1 MADIRPFPA
10 YRPKTDL
17 SGRVAS
23 PPYDVL
29 NSAEAAAMTV
39 DNPLSFLHVVKA
51 EIDLPAD
58 EANDSEKIYARSAAN
73 LQKMIDDGVLVQD
86 AKPAFYVYRLTMGDH
101 TQFGLAVGCAVDEY
115 VNGTI
120 KKHEFTRRDKEDDR
134 ARHMEVLGVNAGP
147 VLFTYRAKAEVRRLI
162 ERFVADGNPACSF
175 TADDGIGHTVW
186 VINDAQD
193 ITDLQ
198 AVFTGIDAIY
208 VADGHHRTASAH
220 RVRDIFRDQNANHNG
235 NEAYNHFLAVLFSDD
250 ELKLM
255 GYHRVVRDLN
265 GMAPADFLAKAG
277 EIFDIREIGNT
288 DTPEPSDHQQW
299 GMFLGGKWYRLAARA
314 GSFPADDPVNS
325 LDAAIL
331 QSLLLEPV
339 LGIGDPRKDSRID
352 FVGGSRGSKELERRC
367 NEDMAVAF
375 AFAPASVSQ
384 IMSVAD
390 ADAVM
395 PPKSTWFE
403 PKLRSGLLVRSLK
416 D

>member
-10 YRPKTDL
+10 FRPKTEL
-17 SGRVAS
+17 SGQVAS

-29 NSAEAAAMTV
+29 NSEEAKEMAGS
-39 DNPLSFLHVVKA
+39 NPHSFLHVVKA

-58 EANDSEKIYARSAAN
+58 EAKVHKKVYACSSAN
-73 LQKMIDDGVLVQD
+73 LQAMINDGVLVQD
-86 AKPAFYVYRLTMGDH
+86 GKPAFYVYKLTMGDH
-101 TQFGLAVGCAVDEY
+101 VQFGLAVGCAVQEY
-115 VNGTI
+115 VEGSI
-120 KKHEFTRRDKEDDR
+120 KKHEYTRRDKEDDR
-134 ARHMEVLGVNAGP
+134 AAHMEVLGVNAGP
-147 VLFTYRAKAEVRRLI
+147 VLFTYRAQADVRALI
-162 ERFVADGNPACSF
+162 ERFVAAGSPACEF
-175 TADDGIGHTVW
+175 VADDGIGHAVW
-186 VINDAQD
+186 VIDAEQD
-193 ITDLQ
+193 IADLQ
-198 AVFTGIDAIY
+198 AAFAGIDAIY

-220 RVRDIFRDQNANHNG
+220 RVRDIFRDRNPSHTG
-235 NEAYNHFLAVLFSDD
+235 DEAYNHFLAVLFSDD

-255 GYHRVVRDLN
+255 GYHRVLADLN
-265 GMAPADFLAKAG
+265 GLSSAEFLAKAG
-277 EIFDIREIGNT
+277 EIFDVTKT
-288 DTPEPSDHQQW
+288 DTPEPAGHQQW
-299 GMFLGGKWYRLAARA
+299 GMFLDGQWYNLKARA

-339 LGIGDPRKDSRID
+339 LGIGDPRKDPRID
-352 FVGGSRGSKELERRC
+352 FVGGSRGSQELERRC
-367 NEDMAVAF
+367 NTDMAVAF
-375 AFAPASVSQ
+375 AFAPASVGQ